1 MTTRIVLLCEDDDHD
16 RFVRRFL
23 GHRNFGSR
31 DIFTLPLPDGA
42 QSGEQWVRDSYP
54 LELKKVRR
62 RTNVF
67 LVVVVD
73 ADTHT
78 VAGRKSQLDRE
89 CDQQDVPRGTPK
101 DPVVVVVP
109 RRAIETWLAWL
120 LGEPVDEETKYP
132 RRSGEECRS
141 AADALHRMCH
151 EEQRL
156 ADGAPPSLVE
166 ACGEYRKLTR

>member
-23 GHRNFGSR
+23 SHRNFGNR

-120 LGEPVDEETKYP
+120 LGEPVDEETKYRAGVGRSVG
-132 RRSGEECRS
+132 RRPTRCTACVTRS
-141 AADALHRMCH
+141 SDLRMA
-151 EEQRL
+151 RL
-156 ADGAPPSLVE
+156 RRWSKRVGSTAS
-166 ACGEYRKLTR
+166 